1 MNVQKDTL
9 DAESVGVQDTVKFIQ
24 PVLAKKVDRMWIQDP
39 SILIRKDRLTD
50 FFPSKNQK
58 NEERL
63 NSIVR
68 LSLYASA
75 ALCVYYSDIKYLAIF
90 LFVLGLTYV
99 VYNNHPVNSIV
110 TPGNEKFEGESEP
123 APALKTVDSSD
134 PKWNAQKNGNW
145 GYTSDSVD
153 SNSRNNKQEAIS
165 DSCIRPTVDNP
176 FMNSTMKD
184 YLNIDDNNKIVDR
197 QPACDINDA
206 KIKKEIDADFNNN
219 LYKDVTDIF
228 GKLNSQR
235 NFYTMPWT
243 TIPNDPKHDFAKWLY
258 LSPKTCHED
267 QEACTNNLYEDIR
280 ANRPVFYNKNTNPVK
295 SKV

>member
-1 MNVQKDTL
+1 MNVQKTV
-9 DAESVGVQDTVKFIQ
+9 EYIQSVRVGN
-24 PVLAKKVDRMWIQDP
+24 VDRMWMQDP
-39 SILIRKDRLTD
+39 SILIRKDRLVD

-58 NEERL
+58 NEARL

-68 LSLYASA
+68 LSMYASL
-75 ALCVYYSDIKYLAIF
+75 ALCIYYSDIKYLAIF

-99 VYNNHPVNSIV
+99 VYNNHPVSDV
-110 TPGNEKFEGESEP
+110 QVNENFEGESGSV
-123 APALKTVDSSD
+123 LKTVDTAES
-134 PKWNAQKNGNW
+134 WNAQKNGNW
-145 GYTSDSVD
+145 GYTSDSID
-153 SNSRNNKQEAIS
+153 SNSRNSNPSIE

-176 FMNSTMKD
+176 FMNATMKD
-184 YLNIDDNNKIVDR
+184 YLNIDDNNKIIDR
-197 QPACDINDA
+197 EAACDINDP
-206 KIKKEIDADFNNN
+206 KIKKEIDTDFNNN

-267 QEACTNNLYEDIR
+267 QEACTKNLYEDIR
-280 ANRPVFYNKNTNPVK
+280 SNRPEFYNKNSNPVSTK
-295 SKV
+295 D

>member
-1 MNVQKDTL
+1 MNVKDIL
-9 DAESVGVQDTVKFIQ
+9 DAESVSVQDTVKFIQ
-24 PVLAKKVDRMWIQDP
+24 SKKTLVDKMWIQDP
-39 SILIRKDRLTD
+39 SILIRKDRITD

-58 NEERL
+58 NEARL

-68 LSLYASA
+68 LSLYASI
-75 ALCVYYSDIKYLAIF
+75 ALWMYYSDIKYLAIF

-99 VYNNHPVNSIV
+99 VYNNHPVNSPV
-110 TPGNEKFEGESEP
+110 SLTSGNENFEGESEP
-123 APALKTVDSSD
+123 AVVTEDKTDA
-134 PKWNAQKNGNW
+134 KWNAQKNGNW
-145 GYTSDSVD
+145 GYISDTVD
-153 SNSRNNKQEAIS
+153 SNSRQIKPSIE

-197 QPACDINDA
+197 QPACDINDP
-206 KIKKEIDADFNNN
+206 KIKKQIDADFNNN